1 MKEDLINQ
9 YSQTLINIYPKKY
22 LKNCLYDYIV
32 VLKNQENPIEKNNI
46 LYTNYQ
52 DFFKHDYLIYPI
64 PVYRKPHKLLTY
76 QESMTILNNMNYG
89 SLAITNDIP
98 YCVSLNHFVVD
109 QHIYFHCGQQGYKLK
124 GLNQLACY
132 HVVEDLGIHQEA
144 FTNNHNSVVVYG
156 ILKEV
161 KKNKKA
167 LLEAF
172 LKRFTPDFTKDLTVQ
187 AIENTKILE
196 LEIIHITGKKHFH

>member
-1 MKEDLINQ
+1 M
-9 YSQTLINIYPKKY
+9 
-22 LKNCLYDYIV
+22 
-32 VLKNQENPIEKNNI
+32 
-46 LYTNYQ
+46 
-52 DFFKHDYLIYPI
+52 
-64 PVYRKPHKLLTY
+64 
-76 QESMTILNNMNYG
+76 
-89 SLAITNDIP
+89 
-98 YCVSLNHFVVD
+98 
-109 QHIYFHCGQQGYKLK
+109 
-124 GLNQLACY
+124 
-132 HVVEDLGIHQEA
+132 
-144 FTNNHNSVVVYG
+144 VVYG